1 MRFASALIWIV
12 AALLIACSS
21 DSTLPAPQIG
31 NETSTDARPSVAA
44 TATQLPTAMP
54 AAEMTPA
61 QSVPPATMDPTTPPT
76 TTEAPEAQ
84 PETKAAP
91 TATPQEPTATA
102 PPMSPPTPE
111 PASPTPTPTALPA
124 RPTATPTGTATILRV
139 TVSAVPA
146 TLPDYDRHDWK
157 HWTDADRDCQ
167 NARNEVLIA
176 ESQTAVGYR
185 TDRKCRVAAGEWLAP
200 YSNTI
205 VTDPG
210 RLDVDHMVPLGNA
223 HDSGAWQ
230 WSANQ
235 RERYANYLEDP
246 QHLIA
251 VTASANRSKG
261 ARGPDQWKPEDRTYW
276 CQYAVDW
283 ITIKSTW
290 ELTVTQ
296 QEHTALVQ
304 LLNTCAKRPEL
315 MVSQQSQVQPTPRP
329 TSNPVQQT
337 PTPEMRTY
345 NSCDAAQAAGETR
358 VQGSKGNGR
367 GFPEWM
373 VPSARDGDGD
383 GVVCER

>member
-1 MRFASALIWIV
+1 MRSAAALIWIV

-21 DSTLPAPQIG
+21 GSTSPAPQVG
-31 NETSTDARPSVAA
+31 NETSTDARASVAA
-44 TATQLPTAMP
+44 TTTELPALPTP
-54 AAEMTPA
+54 
-61 QSVPPATMDPTTPPT
+61 
-76 TTEAPEAQ
+76 
-84 PETKAAP
+84 
-91 TATPQEPTATA
+91 
-102 PPMSPPTPE
+102 
-111 PASPTPTPTALPA
+111 
-124 RPTATPTGTATILRV
+124 TPTGTATVLRV

-146 TLPDYDRHDWK
+146 TLPDYDRNDWK
-157 HWTDADRDCQ
+157 QWTDADRDCQ
-167 NARNEVLIA
+167 DARNEVLIA
-176 ESQTAVGYR
+176 ESRTAVAYR

-200 YSNTI
+200 YTNTI

-230 WSANQ
+230 WSAEQ

-251 VTASANRSKG
+251 VTAGANRSKG

-276 CQYAVDW
+276 CQYATDW

-296 QEHTALVQ
+296 QEHTSLAQ
-304 LLNTCAKRPEL
+304 MLNTCAKRPEL
-315 MVSQQSQVQPTPRP
+315 MVSRQSQVKPTPGP

-337 PTPEMRTY
+337 PTSEMRTY

>member
-1 MRFASALIWIV
+1 MRFAAVLIWII

-21 DSTLPAPQIG
+21 ESTSPPPQVR

-44 TATQLPTAMP
+44 TATELPTAMP
-54 AAEMTPA
+54 AAELTPD
-61 QSVPPATMDPTTPPT
+61 QSVPPATMDPTNPPT
-76 TTEAPEAQ
+76 GTEAPEAQ
-84 PETKAAP
+84 PVTETAP
-91 TATPQEPTATA
+91 TTTPQVPTATA
-102 PPMSPPTPE
+102 PPTETPTPE
-111 PASPTPTPTALPA
+111 PHLPTPTPTALPA
-124 RPTATPTGTATILRV
+124 RPTATSTGAATVLRV

-157 HWTDADRDCQ
+157 QWTDADRDCQ
-167 NARNEVLIA
+167 DARNEVLIA
-176 ESQTAVGYR
+176 ESRTSVAYR
-185 TDRKCRVAAGEWLAP
+185 SDRKCRVAAGEWLAP
-200 YSNTI
+200 YTNTI

-223 HDSGAWQ
+223 HDSGACQ

-251 VTASANRSKG
+251 VTAGANRSKG

-276 CQYAVDW
+276 CQYATDW

-304 LLNTCAKRPEL
+304 MLNTCAKRPEL
-315 MVSQQSQVQPTPRP
+315 MVSSQSQVKPTPGP

-345 NSCDAAQAAGETR
+345 NSCDAAQAAGATR
-358 VQGSKGNGR
+358 IQGSKGNGR
-367 GFPEWM
+367 GFPKWM

>member
-1 MRFASALIWIV
+1 MDD
-12 AALLIACSS
+12 CSS
-21 DSTLPAPQIG
+21 THSLLDGVHVPSASIRERYEHQCKTFGDNDRTAHSDGHRGNHTGSACPCSDCRTDQSSGDNSTGRAARNG
-31 NETSTDARPSVAA
+31 SSTNHH
-44 TATQLPTAMP
+44 
-54 AAEMTPA
+54 
-61 QSVPPATMDPTTPPT
+61 
-76 TTEAPEAQ
+76 
-84 PETKAAP
+84 
-91 TATPQEPTATA
+91 PQEPTATA
-102 PPMSPPTPE
+102 ALIATAAPIPPSLPE
-111 PASPTPTPTALPA
+111 SQTEPLLLLTTTPT
-124 RPTATPTGTATILRV
+124 IVLRV
-139 TVSAVPA
+139 TVSAVPSA
-146 TLPDYDRHDWK
+146 LPDYDRNDWK
-157 HWTDADRDCQ
+157 HCADRDCQ
-167 NARNEVLIA
+167 DARNEVLIA
-176 ESQTAVGYR
+176 ESRTSVAYR
-185 TDRKCRVAAGEWLAP
+185 SDRKCRVAAGEWLAP
-200 YSNTI
+200 YTNTI

-251 VTASANRSKG
+251 VTAGANRSKG

-276 CQYAVDW
+276 CQYATDW

-304 LLNTCAKRPEL
+304 MLNTCAKRPEL
-315 MVSQQSQVQPTPRP
+315 MVSSESQVKPTPGP
-329 TSNPVQQT
+329 TSNPLQQT

-345 NSCDAAQAAGETR
+345 NSCDAAQAAGATR
-358 VQGSKGNGR
+358 IQGSKGNGR
-367 GFPEWM
+367 GFPKWM

>member
-1 MRFASALIWIV
+1 M
-12 AALLIACSS
+12 
-21 DSTLPAPQIG
+21 
-31 NETSTDARPSVAA
+31 
-44 TATQLPTAMP
+44 
-54 AAEMTPA
+54 
-61 QSVPPATMDPTTPPT
+61 
-76 TTEAPEAQ
+76 
-84 PETKAAP
+84 
-91 TATPQEPTATA
+91 
-102 PPMSPPTPE
+102 
-111 PASPTPTPTALPA
+111 
-124 RPTATPTGTATILRV
+124 

-146 TLPDYDRHDWK
+146 TLPDYDRNDWK
-157 HWTDADRDCQ
+157 QWTDADRDCQ
-167 NARNEVLIA
+167 DARNEVLIA
-176 ESQTAVGYR
+176 ESRTAVAYR

-200 YSNTI
+200 YTNTI

-251 VTASANRSKG
+251 VTAGANRSKG

-283 ITIKSTW
+283 ISIKSTW

-296 QEHTALVQ
+296 QEHTSLVQ
-304 LLNTCAKRPEL
+304 MLNTCAKRPEL
-315 MVSQQSQVQPTPRP
+315 MVSSQSQVKPTPGP

-337 PTPEMRTY
+337 PTPKMRTY

-383 GVVCER
+383 GVVCEKGRGPTGPRRESPPSSENDAPFQALFLPHVLLVVPGLDPNPPKRWAVALTPGMMGKGRRTGQARFQ

>member
-1 MRFASALIWIV
+1 MRFAAALIWIV

-21 DSTLPAPQIG
+21 DSTLPAPQVG

-44 TATQLPTAMP
+44 TELPTAMP
-54 AAEMTPA
+54 TAETTPD
-61 QSVPPATMDPTTPPT
+61 QSIPPATIEPAEEPAEPPA

-84 PETKAAP
+84 PETETAP

-102 PPMSPPTPE
+102 PP
-111 PASPTPTPTALPA
+111 
-124 RPTATPTGTATILRV
+124 TATLTSATTVLRV
-139 TVSAVPA
+139 IVSAVPA

-167 NARNEVLIA
+167 DARNEVLIA
-176 ESQTAVGYR
+176 ESQTRVAYR
-185 TDRKCRVAAGEWLAP
+185 SDRKCRVAAGEWLAP

-276 CQYAVDW
+276 CRYAVDW

-304 LLNTCAKRPEL
+304 LLNTCAQRPEL

-367 GFPEWM
+367 GFPKWM

-383 GVVCER
+383 GVVCEN

>member
-1 MRFASALIWIV
+1 MRIAFAIICV
-12 AALLIACSS
+12 ITALLIACSS
-21 DSTLPAPQIG
+21 ESTSPAPQVG
-31 NETSTDARPSVAA
+31 NETSTGTRPSE
-44 TATQLPTAMP
+44 TTTTTGLPTATT
-54 AAEMTPA
+54 AAE
-61 QSVPPATMDPTTPPT
+61 TTPERPIPSATVEPT
-76 TTEAPEAQ
+76 NRPTPTAAPEAQ
-84 PETKAAP
+84 PETATAP
-91 TATPQEPTATA
+91 TATRQKPTTTSTSAT
-102 PPMSPPTPE
+102 TV
-111 PASPTPTPTALPA
+111 
-124 RPTATPTGTATILRV
+124 LRV

-146 TLPDYDRHDWK
+146 PLPDYDRHDWK
-157 HWTDADRDCQ
+157 QWTDADRDCQ
-167 NARNEVLIA
+167 DARNEVLIA
-176 ESQTAVGYR
+176 ESRTAVAYR

-200 YSNTI
+200 YTNTI

-235 RERYANYLEDP
+235 REQHANYLEHP

-261 ARGPDQWKPEDRTYW
+261 ARGPDEWKPEDRSYW
-276 CQYAVDW
+276 CQYAVDC

-296 QEHTALVQ
+296 QEHTSLVQ
-304 LLNTCAKRPEL
+304 MLNTCAKRPEL
-315 MVSQQSQVQPTPRP
+315 MVSSQSQVKPTPGP
-329 TSNPVQQT
+329 TSNPVKQMS
-337 PTPEMRTY
+337 TPEMRY

-367 GFPEWM
+367 GFPKWM
-373 VPSARDGDGD
+373 VPSAGDGDGD

>member
-1 MRFASALIWIV
+1 M
-12 AALLIACSS
+12 
-21 DSTLPAPQIG
+21 
-31 NETSTDARPSVAA
+31 
-44 TATQLPTAMP
+44 
-54 AAEMTPA
+54 
-61 QSVPPATMDPTTPPT
+61 
-76 TTEAPEAQ
+76 
-84 PETKAAP
+84 
-91 TATPQEPTATA
+91 
-102 PPMSPPTPE
+102 
-111 PASPTPTPTALPA
+111 
-124 RPTATPTGTATILRV
+124 
-139 TVSAVPA
+139 SAVPA

-157 HWTDADRDCQ
+157 QWTDADRDCQ
-167 NARNEVLIA
+167 DARNEVLIA
-176 ESQTAVGYR
+176 ESRTSVAYR
-185 TDRKCRVAAGEWLAP
+185 SDRKCRVAAGEWLAP
-200 YSNTI
+200 YTNTI
-205 VTDPG
+205 VTDPS

-251 VTASANRSKG
+251 VTAGANRSKG

-276 CQYAVDW
+276 CQYATDW

-304 LLNTCAKRPEL
+304 MLNTCAKRPEL
-315 MVSQQSQVQPTPRP
+315 MVSQQSQVKPTPGP

-345 NSCDAAQAAGETR
+345 NSCDAAQAAGATR
-358 VQGSKGNGR
+358 IQGSKGNGR
-367 GFPEWM
+367 GFPKWM